1 MNEQEFSEMKFL
13 MKQGNTAAA
22 IPLTVRVICFLV
34 ITASVVSSKDS
45 FEIPP
50 PLPRDDRHIEKP
62 EFVSYN
68 VLQTGLDRLAT
79 ETHVRFFDV
88 SRHLKD
94 FSGNSK
100 EAMNVD
106 AFDEVPNSTW
116 YTNRNAAN
124 PMSLKD
130 IARGPHTGTG
140 PETEGNW
147 IVTKAKVTGM
157 APGFFITD
165 SRGDRYIIKFDVVGS
180 PELATGAEVVSTKI
194 LYAAGY
200 HVPENFVS
208 VFDPNKVKM
217 GDKVKFKDNRGRK
230 RFMTKADLDTIF
242 KMVEHMPDG
251 RIRGH
256 ASKFV
261 DGIPVGSFRFKGTRP
276 DDPNDFI
283 PHEHRREIRGLRV
296 IGSWIQHYD
305 TNLGNTFDSYVTDN
319 GRSYV
324 RHYLIDFG
332 GTFGSSI
339 YGAMPKEYGNIH
351 NVDLPR
357 TLAMVFTLGLYVP
370 QWERWDTIPHPS
382 VGAWESKTF
391 RPNRFRFINPCEA
404 FVNMT
409 DRDGYWGAKIV
420 MSFTDE
426 QIDALV
432 QEGQY
437 SNADAEKYIAQVLK
451 ERRDKIGRYYYSK
464 VNSLDNFTLINL
476 ESGGCELNFDD
487 MFVKGNLSG
496 KGSITYKYLFSTGEE
511 KLQWKSADKTKDN
524 AITISKD
531 KIPDKLNDFF
541 IVHIKSKH
549 DEKKWSREMR
559 VYLQKSEDNGR
570 LELAGV
576 RR

>member
-1 MNEQEFSEMKFL
+1 
-13 MKQGNTAAA
+13 
-22 IPLTVRVICFLV
+22 
-34 ITASVVSSKDS
+34 
-45 FEIPP
+45 
-50 PLPRDDRHIEKP
+50 
-62 EFVSYN
+62 
-68 VLQTGLDRLAT
+68 
-79 ETHVRFFDV
+79 
-88 SRHLKD
+88 
-94 FSGNSK
+94 
-100 EAMNVD
+100 

-116 YTNRNAAN
+116 FTNRNAQN
-124 PMSLKD
+124 PMSVEE

-140 PETEGNW
+140 PDTEGDW
-147 IVTKAKVTGM
+147 IVTKAKIAGM

-165 SRGDRYIIKFDVVGS
+165 SRGDRYIIKFDMIGWS
-180 PELATGAEVVSTKI
+180 ELSTGAEVVSTKI
-194 LYAAGY
+194 LHASGY
-200 HVPENFVS
+200 HVPENYIS
-208 VFDPNKVKM
+208 VFDPKKVKM
-217 GDKVKFKDNRGRK
+217 GDKVKFTDNRGRK
-230 RFMTKADLDTIF
+230 RFMTQADLDGIF
-242 KMVEHMPDG
+242 KLVEHLPDG

-296 IGSWIQHYD
+296 MGSWIQHYD
-305 TNLGNTFDSYVTDN
+305 TNLGNTFDSYVTKN

-357 TLAMVFTLGLYVP
+357 TLALVFTLGLYVP
-370 QWERWDTIPHPS
+370 RWERYDTIPHIS

-391 RPNRFRFINPCEA
+391 KPNRFRFINPCEA

-432 QEGQY
+432 HEGQY
-437 SNADAEKYIAQVLK
+437 SNADAEKYIARILK
-451 ERRDKIGRYYYSK
+451 ERRDKIGQYYYAQ
-464 VNSLDNFTLINL
+464 VNPLDNFTLINL
-476 ESGGCELNFDD
+476 ESGGCELHFDD
-487 MFVKGNLSG
+487 MLVKGKLSEKEG
-496 KGSITYKYLFSTGEE
+496 ITYKHLLATGDSR
-511 KLQWKSADKTKDN
+511 LQWNDAEKTESN
-524 AITISKD
+524 AITIPKD
-531 KIPDKLNDFF
+531 KIPDDLSGFL

-559 VYLQKSEDNGR
+559 VYLQKSENNAR
-570 LELAGV
+570 LTMVGV